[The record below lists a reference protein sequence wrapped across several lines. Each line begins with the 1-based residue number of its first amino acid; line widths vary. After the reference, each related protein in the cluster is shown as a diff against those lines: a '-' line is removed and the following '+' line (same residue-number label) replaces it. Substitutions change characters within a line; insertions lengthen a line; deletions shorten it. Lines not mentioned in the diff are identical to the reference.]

1 MTTVSTTSTMEERT
15 LDAAPARSVV
25 DAFGQQA
32 RKNPGAVAVTDG
44 ARVLSY
50 GALDQSSAK
59 LATALRAAGVVPGDA
74 VGIVLPRSADLVVLL
89 LAVLKAGAAYLVLDP
104 HTPESRRDTIL
115 RDAGPRIVI
124 TEEPVAVPGS
134 SWTTLAELTARA
146 EHVEAAEAI
155 DVGGEDTAYIAY
167 TSGSTG
173 TPKGVVVPHRAVLRL
188 VLGARFLPV
197 GPEDVFLQLAPAAFD
212 ASTLEFWGA
221 LLNGGRLV
229 VAPAGELRPTDVTV
243 LVREEKVT
251 VLWLTAGLFHQVI
264 EAGPRDLTGLRI
276 LIAGGDVLSPS
287 HVDKAIEALPS
298 TTVLNGYGPTENTT
312 FTCCAVLDRPVGA
325 RSVPIGHAIT
335 GTRVYLL
342 DEHGAPVPDGELGQI
357 FAAGLGL
364 AHGYLGAPAA
374 TADRFLPDPFSG
386 VPGDRM
392 YATGDLGRR
401 LPDGQIEFAG
411 RNDRQVKIR
420 GFRVEPAE
428 IEAALRTHPEVY
440 DAAVLAL
447 PSGTGHSL
455 VAYYACDDT
464 IITAGLRAH
473 LGETLPPYL
482 VPGRF
487 VRLDEL
493 PLTANGKVDRDAL
506 AGLPLPE
513 RGDLSTDYRAPGTP
527 LEAWLAELWA
537 DLLQIDR
544 IGVDDDFF
552 EAGGH
557 SLVAV
562 RLTTEISEAHNV
574 DVPTYAFYE
583 NPSVAELAALI
594 DGETSIEKEPR

>member
-1 MTTVSTTSTMEERT
+1 MSTTSTMEERT
-15 LDAAPARSVV
+15 LEAAPARSIV
-25 DAFGQQA
+25 DAFGQRA

-44 ARVLSY
+44 AKVLSY
-50 GALDQSSAK
+50 GELDQSSAT

-74 VGIVLPRSADLVVLL
+74 VGIILPRSADLVVLL

-104 HTPESRRDTIL
+104 NTPDARRDTIL
-115 RDAGPRIVI
+115 RDAGSRLVI
-124 TEEPVAVPGS
+124 TEETIEAPESP
-134 SWTTLAELTARA
+134 WLTLKELSARA
-146 EHVEAAEAI
+146 GEPGAAVEVSGEH
-155 DVGGEDTAYIAY
+155 TAYIAY

-173 TPKGVVVPHRAVLRL
+173 VPKGVVVPHRAVLRL
-188 VLGARFLPV
+188 VVGARYLPV
-197 GPEDVFLQLAPAAFD
+197 GPDDVFLQFAPAAFD

-221 LLNGGRLV
+221 LLNGGKLV
-229 VAPAGELRPTDVTV
+229 VAPAGELRPADVAA
-243 LVREEKVT
+243 LVRKEKIT

-264 EAGPRDLTGLRI
+264 ETAAQDLTGLRI

-287 HVDKAIEALPS
+287 HVDRAIEALPS

-312 FTCCAVLDRPVGA
+312 FTCCAVLDRPVGT

-357 FAAGLGL
+357 HAAGLGL
-364 AHGYLGAPAA
+364 AHGYLGAPSA

-392 YATGDLGRR
+392 YATGDFGRR
-401 LPDGQIEFAG
+401 LPDGQVEFAG

-428 IEAALRTHPEVY
+428 IETALRTHPEVR

-447 PSGTGHSL
+447 PSGTGHRL
-455 VAYYACDDT
+455 LAYYACDDT
-464 IITAGLRAH
+464 IITAALRAH
-473 LGETLPPYL
+473 LGESLPPYL
-482 VPGRF
+482 IPGRF

-562 RLTTEISEAHNV
+562 RLTTEISDAHDV
-574 DVPTYAFYE
+574 DIPTYAFYE

-594 DGETSIEKEPR
+594 DGETSRGKEPR